1 MLRYYLKYIVFD
13 GTKWRNGILFIPF
26 PHLFGKTSS
35 VKSQNPLS
43 SWQFGEMSVLPGIN
57 AVCTQYLMDCGRRRE
72 KLHLLCS
79 HIGGRSLTYTGLGMG

>member
-26 PHLFGKTSS
+26 PHLFGRTSS